1 MVLTQ
6 AAANQAARPSS
17 AVSPQVF
24 NQPTS
29 AAGPS
34 PEESVQLSGG
44 GMSIS
49 TKNAIVS
56 AVAGLGI
63 SALAL
68 SGVMP
73 GGHIGTWLGGMAVF
87 ALTKGIYHGV
97 EEIRANKANGS
108 PYSDGSCFK
117 LGFSEYGK
125 RNILN
130 GLLHSTINTA
140 CAGFGPMGVLA
151 GAGISGGLTKLTGY

>member
-6 AAANQAARPSS
+6 AATNQAARPAS

-29 AAGPS
+29 AAAP
-34 PEESVQLSGG
+34 PQESVQLSGG